1 MSSRAALL
9 AAAVLIAVAILTGLA
24 LLPGGGSGSG
34 VGEVIVVAE
43 TPGLKALY
51 EEIAC
56 PSVSH
61 RYVVLAAGGDPHF
74 AQLTPSQ
81 ARLVKEADIVVV
93 VPGSPAGMS
102 ALEAARAA
110 GARIV
115 AVTELPL
122 EWAYLKDNRVYHAPW
137 YDPVNAEILLRA
149 LAEAEASAVPSCRG
163 EVEARLSNALA
174 ELESVAKEGGAL
186 EGSTVVA
193 DLPFNIYLARWLGAN
208 EVIVVR
214 LSHEAEPPPSVK
226 ERVREALA
234 RGAVVLVTVDERGEP
249 VDSAGRWLLGEAR
262 GAGVRVAL
270 VPAPWL
276 EMSVADA
283 LANVARQLADTG

>member
-9 AAAVLIAVAILTGLA
+9 AVAALIAVAVLAGLA
-24 LLPGGGSGSG
+24 LLPGSGPGSGADG
-34 VGEVIVVAE
+34 VIVVVE

-81 ARLVKEADIVVV
+81 ARLVKEADVVVV
-93 VPGSPAGMS
+93 VPGSPAGRS

-110 GARIV
+110 GARVV

-122 EWAYLKDNRVYHAPW
+122 KWAYLEGNRVYHAPW

-149 LAEAEASAVPSCRG
+149 LAEAEASAAPGCMG
-163 EVEARLSNALA
+163 EVEARLYSALA
-174 ELESVAKEGGAL
+174 ELERVAGEGGVL
-186 EGSTVVA
+186 EGATVVA
-193 DLPFNIYLARWLGAN
+193 DLPFNVYLARWLGAG

-214 LSHEAEPPPSVK
+214 LSHEAEPPPSAK

-234 RGAVVLVTVDERGEP
+234 RGAAVLVTVDEKGEP
-249 VDSAGRWLLGEAR
+249 VDPTGRWLLEEAK
-262 GAGVRVAL
+262 GAGARIAL

-276 EMSVADA
+276 EVSVVDA
-283 LANVARQLADTG
+283 LESVARQLAGGG